1 MPTLKTRFSIRR
13 ALQLALPLAAALA
26 AGACTNQ
33 TAVATHGG
41 VSVTG
46 STTYSPDQIRQAA
59 NLWGQRYDSDPKDR
73 ATILNYAAA
82 LRLNGQPDQAVA
94 VLRKGVILFPK
105 DEEIASAYGKALAA
119 NGDFD
124 TALNVIRDAQR
135 PDRPDWKLYS
145 AEGAILDQMGR
156 TAEARAAYQKGLAI
170 APGEPTILNNLAL
183 SHLLAG
189 ELDEAETILRK
200 AAGQPNATSRIR
212 QNLALVLGLK
222 GQFAEAEKVASTE
235 LDPKQAAANVAYLKS
250 MLAQA
255 NTWNQI
261 KAADKAK
268 KKTG

>member
-1 MPTLKTRFSIRR
+1 MPF
-13 ALQLALPLAAALA
+13 ALARPLSGPRLFTAVIPLLALIA
-26 AGACTNQ
+26 AGCTNQ
-33 TAVATHGG
+33 SAVATHGG

-59 NLWGQRYDSDPKDR
+59 DVWGKRYDSDPKDR

-105 DEEIASAYGKALAA
+105 DDEVASAYGKALAA
-119 NGDFD
+119 NGEFES
-124 TALNVIRDAQR
+124 ALTVIRNAQR

-156 TAEARAAYQKGLAI
+156 TSEARAAYQKGLGI

-189 ELDEAETILRK
+189 ELDPAEKILK
-200 AAGQPNATSRIR
+200 QAAAQPNATSRIR

-222 GQFAEAEKVASTE
+222 GQFAEAEKVASNE
-235 LDPKQAAANVAYLKS
+235 LDPAQAEANVAYLKS

-255 NTWNQI
+255 NTWNQL
-261 KAADKAK
+261 KAADK